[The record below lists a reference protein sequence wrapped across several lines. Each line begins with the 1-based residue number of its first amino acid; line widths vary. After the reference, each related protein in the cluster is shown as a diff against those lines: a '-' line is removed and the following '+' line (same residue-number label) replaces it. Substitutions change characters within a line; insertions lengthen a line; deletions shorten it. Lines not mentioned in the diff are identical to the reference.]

1 MANLQWQAID
11 SKYTAPVR
19 PEQVSYQNL
28 FGFTPSAVSSV
39 QTNNQSPEAVQQILD
54 RIQQM
59 QQSPVELN
67 TQSPQTGLMIQNPN
81 PSPNLNPVLNMDSTG
96 TNTPNEYMQVAYDQF
111 RSRGLNHNQA
121 LGLVMNINAENRFIP
136 RYLFGTHQDGNKTA
150 YGALS
155 WQGGR
160 ETALL
165 DRLRNK
171 GLFRDNKF
179 VANSKTMQE
188 MANYM
193 VDELQSGKQGNYLN
207 FKGNNPYDYAR
218 YANKVYTRSS
228 QSANVLEG
236 RERAYA
242 TVGKLKFR
250 NTGV

>member
-1 MANLQWQAID
+1 MAKLQWQTID

-19 PEQVSYQNL
+19 PEQVSYRDVV
-28 FGFTPSAVSSV
+28 GFTPFSAQTDNSS
-39 QTNNQSPEAVQQILD
+39 SEAVQQILG
-54 RIQQM
+54 RNQQI
-59 QQSPVELN
+59 QQSPIVLN
-67 TQSPQTGLMIQNPN
+67 LQLPQNGLMIQNPN
-81 PSPNLNPVLNMDSTG
+81 PALNIDPND
-96 TNTPNEYMQVAYDQF
+96 TNTPAGYMQVAYDQF

-121 LGLVMNINAENRFIP
+121 LGLVMNINAENSFSP
-136 RYLFGTHQDGNKTA
+136 QYLFGTHQDSGNIA

-160 ETALL
+160 EAALL

-179 VANSKTMQE
+179 VASNQTMQE

-207 FKGNNPYDYAR
+207 FRGNNPYDYAR

-228 QSANVLEG
+228 QSPDVLEG

-242 TVGKLKFR
+242 AVGKLKFR
-250 NTGV
+250 NIGI

>member
-1 MANLQWQAID
+1 MANLQWQVID
-11 SKYTAPVR
+11 SKYTVPVR
-19 PEQVSYQNL
+19 PEQVS
-28 FGFTPSAVSSV
+28 
-39 QTNNQSPEAVQQILD
+39 QQILD
-54 RIQQM
+54 KIQQI
-59 QQSPVELN
+59 QQSPIELE
-67 TQSPQTGLMIQNPN
+67 TQSPQTDLMIQNPN
-81 PSPNLNPVLNMDSTG
+81 PVLNIDSTG

-121 LGLVMNINAENRFIP
+121 LGLVMNINAENNFNP
-136 RYLFGTHQDGNKTA
+136 RYLFGTHQDRGNIA

-160 ETALL
+160 ERALL

-179 VANSKTMQE
+179 VASNQTMQE
-188 MANYM
+188 MADYM

-207 FKGNNPYDYAR
+207 FKGNNPYEYAR

-228 QSANVLEG
+228 QSPGVLEG

-242 TVGKLKFR
+242 AVNKVKFR
-250 NTGV
+250 NIGK